1 MTKTRKVFVSLL
13 ALVGFGLVGCK
24 GGNDGNKESAN
35 TTPSASNT
43 ATDKNTGSEKNNDST
58 ASNFDEN
65 QNITPYTRDTNS
77 GTREGFREK
86 IGLKDAAKD
95 DEKLK
100 TTVQQAASNG
110 DRVTSLSKNEY
121 GIGYFSFD
129 TKADAESK
137 GLKLLNYEGVT
148 PSEDTILGGQ
158 YKLARN
164 FNYCFAE
171 ETDATKKRIVKGF
184 VTYRTKS
191 QEGLTIVK
199 QNGGIVKISATTPKW
214 ADLVKNDP
222 DLSKINEDHTNVT
235 INFGGSTSVEKIAK
249 ALSTGFRKLA
259 GNFVANHNHTGSGDA
274 YVKTQGDKKGQLD
287 IAFASREFKL
297 TDSEKLKEG
306 TYGKIC
312 VDGIVVGVHKENP
325 IANIT
330 AEQLKNIY
338 SSEGT
343 ISKWS
348 DISAK

>member
-24 GGNDGNKESAN
+24 GGSENNKESAD

-43 ATDKNTGSEKNNDST
+43 ATDKNTGSENGKNST
-58 ASNFDEN
+58 ASEFDVNEN
-65 QNITPYTRDTNS
+65 IVPYTRDTLS

-86 IGLKDAAKD
+86 IGLKDAAKSD
-95 DEKLK
+95 NVLK
-100 TTVQQAASNG
+100 KTVQQAASNG

-148 PSEDTILGGQ
+148 PSQESILGGE

-199 QNGGIVKISATTPKW
+199 QNGGIVNISASTPTW
-214 ADLVKNDP
+214 ADLVKGDSE
-222 DLSKINEDHTNVT
+222 LSKINEDHKNVT

-249 ALSTGFRKLA
+249 ALSAAFSKLA

-330 AEQLKNIY
+330 ADQLKNIY
-338 SSEGT
+338 SNEGT